1 MDASW
6 PLSPRPDPVK
16 ACDSLSAEQQD
27 HFDLLMAIYAAVVE
41 HLDRSVGRLVD
52 ALKQKGALDN
62 QPIERE
68 ALFWEHEGNAAL
80 RAGDWKL
87 VRLGR
92 KGTWELYN
100 LKLDRTEQH
109 DLSAQE
115 PRRVRELSEKW
126 EAWAERAHVKPY
138 PGADGKKN
146 KDE

>member
-1 MDASW
+1 MATLVEVAGAKY
-6 PLSPRPDPVK
+6 PAEFKGK
-16 ACDSLSAEQQD
+16 AILPMEGRSLVPA
-27 HFDLLMAIYAAVVE
+27 F
-41 HLDRSVGRLVD
+41 
-52 ALKQKGALDN
+52 DN

-68 ALFWEHEGNAAL
+68 ALFWEHEGNAAV

-100 LKLDRTEQH
+100 LKLDRTELH